1 MRRTLPTLFA
11 LTTLAGPLL
20 GAPPRPFSV
29 PAPRTY
35 SGVLPCADCEGIRT
49 TLDLFPDGSFVSK
62 AEYLG
67 KGGSAV
73 DLGRWKAA
81 ENGNLVLRGG
91 GADPVL
97 YWPAANGTLRRLDRS
112 GKEIR
117 TEANLELRPEAAFR
131 LVEDPFAFSGLF
143 RSQGESARVKLCST
157 GQELPVQGSG
167 GVAALEQES
176 VARRS
181 NPDAPVL
188 ARGTAR
194 LVRLPGTDPKAVHL
208 AVVVEKVDQVSP
220 EGLCPPL
227 PGGDDGAADG
237 RSAENRTWKVVTLS
251 GQAVEGPD
259 SRRSAHLELDRSRRE
274 VRGHT
279 GCNRLRGRYELDG
292 DEIQLSALATTRKA
306 CPEAGDLEQR
316 LLKALEGVTRLKVSG
331 DRLTLYAGKKAVMEL
346 READLD

>member
-1 MRRTLPTLFA
+1 MRRTLPALFA
-11 LTTLAGPLL
+11 LTALAGPLL
-20 GAPPRPFSV
+20 GAPPRTFSV

-49 TLDLFPDGSFVSK
+49 TLDLFPEGWFVSK
-62 AEYLG
+62 AESLG
-67 KGGSAV
+67 KGGSSV
-73 DLGRWKAA
+73 DVGRWKSV
-81 ENGNLVLRGG
+81 ESGNLVLRGG

-117 TEANLELRPEAAFR
+117 TEANLELKPEADFR

-143 RSQGESARVKLCST
+143 RAQGDSARLKLCLS
-157 GQELPVQGSG
+157 GQELPVQRSG
-167 GVAALEQES
+167 AFAALQEEYA
-176 VARRS
+176 ARRS

-194 LVRLPGTDPKAVHL
+194 LVRLPGTDAKTVLL
-208 AVVVEKVDQVSP
+208 ATVVEKVDQVSP

-227 PGGDDGAADG
+227 PGGDEASSDG

-251 GQAVEGPD
+251 GQAVEGAD
-259 SRRSAHLELDRSRRE
+259 SRRSAHLELDRGRRE

-292 DEIQLSALATTRKA
+292 DEIQFSSVSTTRKA

-316 LLKALEGVTRLKVSG
+316 FLKALEGVTRLQVSG
-331 DRLTLYAGKKAVMEL
+331 DRLTLYAGKQAVVEL
-346 READLD
+346 REAELD